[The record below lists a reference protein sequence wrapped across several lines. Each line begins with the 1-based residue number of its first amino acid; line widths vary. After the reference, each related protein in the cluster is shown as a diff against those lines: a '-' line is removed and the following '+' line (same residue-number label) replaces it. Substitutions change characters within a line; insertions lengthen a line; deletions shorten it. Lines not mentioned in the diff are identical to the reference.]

1 MHRSTAGL
9 SDSTSKLHARAS
21 GESAV
26 IPTQRTL
33 ISFVNVTGL
42 CGRTDGVAYD
52 SDDTGYPSRT
62 GSVSSEAVSSC
73 ICICRLKATLSDRPV
88 LKNGKRLQI

>member
-26 IPTQRTL
+26 IATQRTL
-33 ISFVNVTGL
+33 ISFVTGR

-52 SDDTGYPSRT
+52 SDETGYPSRT

-73 ICICRLKATLSDRPV
+73 I
-88 LKNGKRLQI
+88 

>member
-26 IPTQRTL
+26 IATQRTL
-33 ISFVNVTGL
+33 IAFSRYERTHPNLVSQAREIEILWTANWPPLYVFAGAVGLVFVYIS
-42 CGRTDGVAYD
+42 AF
-52 SDDTGYPSRT
+52 
-62 GSVSSEAVSSC
+62 
-73 ICICRLKATLSDRPV
+73 
-88 LKNGKRLQI
+88 